1 MQVSNNNQS
10 YTNYNQY
17 KEEIAKKLTEYAKNG
32 DTEAIKKMVDKVVLS
47 KVDSSSFDK
56 YVEEMEDGKS
66 SVADKFFSSLTKF
79 IDDFVN
85 GVNNTNNADKK
96 EETKEPEIF
105 DVRKTNW
112 SIVQQGIAAEIQN
125 SKGEEYNPYSKYMG
139 STNPI
144 LGLVEVD
151 KNGKITLAK
160 NAKETMK
167 AFLHTTV
174 IDQKESMQRVEVG
187 NKLLGYNGTLATQY
201 TQNDI
206 LKLFGLN
213 KSGKIDVGAE
223 GFPKWHNFINDLETY
238 INDDNKIDE
247 LLSNFMSSIG
257 SEDGNSTTLEKLCN
271 NLANTEIK
279 YIGTF
284 LGSTDNPFYFNQTLD
299 NEHLQDNFKNGRGS
313 GESRDEDIYYTLNN
327 NFYYSRFLEKNNVSS
342 NDNSANK
349 NKTINSN
356 KAIQNN
362 FVSSAKSSNNFVN
375 STKSSNNF
383 VSSTKSS
390 NNFFKTTATVISNS
404 LDKEY
409 DSNLT
414 RKDIDNTTILNYVP
428 SEIFTEN
435 TKNENVKTSNIFTK
449 IASTVKSEDING
461 VLDAMERKN
470 ITKTY
475 TNANKIGDAAGVDF
489 SKTEFKKALEER
501 KA

>member
-10 YTNYNQY
+10 YNNYNQY

-32 DTEAIKKMVDKVVLS
+32 DTEAIKKMVDEVVLS

-56 YVEEMEDGKS
+56 YVEEMEGGKS

-167 AFLHTTV
+167 AFLHSTV
-174 IDQKESMQRVEVG
+174 LDQKESMQRAEVG
-187 NKLLGYNGTLATQY
+187 NKLVGPNFYGTVATQY

-213 KSGKIDVGAE
+213 KSGKIDYCTE
-223 GFPKWHNFINDLETY
+223 GFPKWHKFINDLETY

-313 GESRDEDIYYTLNN
+313 GESRDEEIYYRLNN

-356 KAIQNN
+356 KTIQ
-362 FVSSAKSSNNFVN
+362 
-375 STKSSNNF
+375 NNF

-409 DSNLT
+409 DSSLT

>member
-32 DTEAIKKMVDKVVLS
+32 DTEAIKKMVDEVVLS

-56 YVEEMEDGKS
+56 YVEEMEGGKS

-85 GVNNTNNADKK
+85 GVNNTNSTNNTDKK
-96 EETKEPEIF
+96 EETKEPELF

-112 SIVQQGIAAEIQN
+112 SVVQQGIAAEIQN
-125 SKGEEYNPYSKYMG
+125 AKGEEYNPYSKYMG

-144 LGLVEVD
+144 LSLVKVD

-167 AFLHTTV
+167 AFLHSTV
-174 IDQKESMQRVEVG
+174 LDQKESMQRAEVG
-187 NKLLGYNGTLATQY
+187 NKLVGPNFYGTVPTQY

-213 KSGKIDVGAE
+213 KNGKIDYCTE
-223 GFPKWHNFINDLETY
+223 GFPKWHKFINDLETY

-247 LLSNFMSSIG
+247 LLSNFMSSVG
-257 SEDGNSTTLEKLCN
+257 SEDGNSTTLEKFCN

-279 YIGTF
+279 YVGTF
-284 LGSTDNPFYFNQTLD
+284 LGSTDSPFYFNQKLHE
-299 NEHLQDNFKNGRGS
+299 EHIQSVNSCGRYG
-313 GESRDEDIYYTLNN
+313 GNREGDIYDMLNDN
-327 NFYYSRFLEKNNVSS
+327 YYYSRFLEKNNVSS

-356 KAIQNN
+356 KTIQ
-362 FVSSAKSSNNFVN
+362 
-375 STKSSNNF
+375 NNF

-390 NNFFKTTATVISNS
+390 NNFFATTSSVVSNS
-404 LDKEY
+404 SAQEY
-409 DSNLT
+409 VPSST
-414 RKDIDNTTILNYVP
+414 RTNSANTTTSTYVP
-428 SEIFTEN
+428 SETFTEN

>member
-32 DTEAIKKMVDKVVLS
+32 DTEAIKKMVDEVVLS

-56 YVEEMEDGKS
+56 YVEEMEGGKS

-187 NKLLGYNGTLATQY
+187 NKLVGPNFYGTVATQY

-213 KSGKIDVGAE
+213 KSGKIDVGTA
-223 GFPKWHNFINDLETY
+223 GFPKWHKFINDLETY

-362 FVSSAKSSNNFVN
+362 FVN
-375 STKSSNNF
+375 
-383 VSSTKSS
+383 STKSS

-409 DSNLT
+409 DSSLT

-435 TKNENVKTSNIFTK
+435 TKNETVKTSNIFTK

>member
-17 KEEIAKKLTEYAKNG
+17 KEEISKKLTEYAKNG
-32 DTEAIKKMVDKVVLS
+32 DTEAIKKMVDEVVLS

-56 YVEEMEDGKS
+56 YVEEMEGGKS

-85 GVNNTNNADKK
+85 GVNNTNSTNNTDKK
-96 EETKEPEIF
+96 EETKEPELF

-125 SKGEEYNPYSKYMG
+125 SKGEEYNPYSNEFVG

-144 LGLVEVD
+144 LDLVKVD

-167 AFLHTTV
+167 AFLHNTV
-174 IDQKESMQRVEVG
+174 IDQKQSMQRVEVG
-187 NKLLGYNGTLATQY
+187 NKLVGPNFYGTVPTQY

-213 KSGKIDVGAE
+213 KSGKIDAGTA
-223 GFPKWHNFINDLETY
+223 GFPKWHKFINDLETY

-247 LLSNFMSSIG
+247 LLSNFMSSVG
-257 SEDGNSTTLEKLCN
+257 SEDGNSTTLEKFCN

-279 YIGTF
+279 YVGTF
-284 LGSTDNPFYFNQTLD
+284 LGSSDSPFYFNQKLHE
-299 NEHLQDNFKNGRGS
+299 EHIQVVNSCGRHG
-313 GESRDEDIYYTLNN
+313 GNREGDIYDVLHN

-356 KAIQNN
+356 KTIQ
-362 FVSSAKSSNNFVN
+362 
-375 STKSSNNF
+375 NNF

-390 NNFFKTTATVISNS
+390 NNFFATTSSVVSNS
-404 LDKEY
+404 SAQEY
-409 DSNLT
+409 VPSST
-414 RKDIDNTTILNYVP
+414 RTNSANTTTSTYVP
-428 SEIFTEN
+428 SETFTEN

>member
-17 KEEIAKKLTEYAKNG
+17 KEDIAKKLTEYAKNG
-32 DTEAIKKMVDKVVLS
+32 DTEAIKKMVDEVVLS

-56 YVEEMEDGKS
+56 YVEEMEGGKS
-66 SVADKFFSSLTKF
+66 SVADNFFSSLTKF
-79 IDDFVN
+79 LDDFVN
-85 GVNNTNNADKK
+85 GINNINDTNNTTKK
-96 EETKEPEIF
+96 EETKEPELF

-125 SKGEEYNPYSKYMG
+125 SKGDEYNPYSKSIG

-144 LGLVEVD
+144 FDLVNVD

-167 AFLHTTV
+167 AYLHGTV

-187 NKLLGYNGTLATQY
+187 NKLVGPNFYGTVPTQY

-213 KSGKIDVGAE
+213 KSGKIDYCTE
-223 GFPKWHNFINDLETY
+223 GFPKWHKFINDLETY

-247 LLSNFMSSIG
+247 LLSNFMSSVG

-313 GESRDEDIYYTLNN
+313 GESRDEDIYDMLNN
-327 NFYYSRFLEKNNVSS
+327 NYYYSRFLEKNNVSS

-356 KAIQNN
+356 KTIQNN
-362 FVSSAKSSNNFVN
+362 FVSSASP
-375 STKSSNNF
+375 
-383 VSSTKSS
+383 S
-390 NNFFKTTATVISNS
+390 NNFFATTSSVVSNS
-404 LDKEY
+404 SAQEY
-409 DSNLT
+409 VPSST
-414 RKDIDNTTILNYVP
+414 RTNSANTTTNSANTTTSTYVP
-428 SEIFTEN
+428 SETFTEK
-435 TKNENVKTSNIFTK
+435 TKKENVKTSNIFTK

-489 SKTEFKKALEER
+489 TKREFKKALEER

>member
-10 YTNYNQY
+10 YNNYNQY

-32 DTEAIKKMVDKVVLS
+32 DTEAIKKMVDEVVLS

-56 YVEEMEDGKS
+56 YVEEMEGGKS

-96 EETKEPEIF
+96 EETKEPELF

-187 NKLLGYNGTLATQY
+187 NKLVGPNFYGTVATQY

-213 KSGKIDVGAE
+213 KSGKIDAGTA
-223 GFPKWHNFINDLETY
+223 GFPKWHKFINDLETY

-313 GESRDEDIYYTLNN
+313 GESRDEEIYYRLNN

-356 KAIQNN
+356 KTIQNN
-362 FVSSAKSSNNFVN
+362 FVSSA
-375 STKSSNNF
+375 
-383 VSSTKSS
+383 KSS

-409 DSNLT
+409 DSSLT

>member
-32 DTEAIKKMVDKVVLS
+32 DTEAIKKMVDEVVLS

-56 YVEEMEDGKS
+56 YVEEMEGGKS

-85 GVNNTNNADKK
+85 GVNNTNSTNNTDKK
-96 EETKEPEIF
+96 EETKEPELF

-112 SIVQQGIAAEIQN
+112 SVVQQGIAAEIQN
-125 SKGEEYNPYSKYMG
+125 AKGEEYNPYSKYMG

-144 LGLVEVD
+144 LSLVKVD

-167 AFLHTTV
+167 AFLHSTV
-174 IDQKESMQRVEVG
+174 LDQKESMQRAEVG
-187 NKLLGYNGTLATQY
+187 NKLVGPNFYGTVPTQY

-213 KSGKIDVGAE
+213 KSGKIDYCTE
-223 GFPKWHNFINDLETY
+223 GFPKWHKFINDLETY

-247 LLSNFMSSIG
+247 LLSNFMSSVG

-279 YIGTF
+279 YVGTF
-284 LGSTDNPFYFNQTLD
+284 LGSTDSPFYFNQKLHE
-299 NEHLQDNFKNGRGS
+299 EHIQSVNSCGRYG
-313 GESRDEDIYYTLNN
+313 GNREGDIYDMLNDN
-327 NFYYSRFLEKNNVSS
+327 YYYSRFLEKNNVSS
-342 NDNSANK
+342 TDNSANK

-356 KAIQNN
+356 KTIQ
-362 FVSSAKSSNNFVN
+362 
-375 STKSSNNF
+375 NNF

-390 NNFFKTTATVISNS
+390 NNFFATTSSVVSNS
-404 LDKEY
+404 SAQE
-409 DSNLT
+409 
-414 RKDIDNTTILNYVP
+414 YVP
-428 SEIFTEN
+428 SSTRTNSANTTTSTYVPSKTFTEN

>member
-32 DTEAIKKMVDKVVLS
+32 DTEAIKKMVDEVVLS

-56 YVEEMEDGKS
+56 YVEEMEGGKS

-96 EETKEPEIF
+96 EETKEPELF

-125 SKGEEYNPYSKYMG
+125 SKCEDFSTTYYNDCIG
-139 STNPI
+139 GTRPI
-144 LGLVEVD
+144 FDLVNVD

-167 AFLHTTV
+167 VFLHNTV
-174 IDQKESMQRVEVG
+174 KDQKESMQRVEAG
-187 NKLLGYNGTLATQY
+187 NKLLGFNGTVATQF

-206 LKLFGLN
+206 LKLFGLS
-213 KSGKIDVGAE
+213 KSGKIDAGTT
-223 GFPKWHNFINDLETY
+223 GFPKWHKFINDLETY

-247 LLSNFMSSIG
+247 LLSNFMSSVG
-257 SEDGNSTTLEKLCN
+257 SEDGNSTTLEKFCN

-279 YIGTF
+279 YVGTF
-284 LGSTDNPFYFNQTLD
+284 LGSSDSPFYFNQKLHE
-299 NEHLQDNFKNGRGS
+299 EHIQVVNSCGRHG
-313 GESRDEDIYYTLNN
+313 GNREGDIYDMLHNN
-327 NFYYSRFLEKNNVSS
+327 YYYSRFLEKNNVSS
-342 NDNSANK
+342 NDNSANE

-356 KAIQNN
+356 KTIQNN
-362 FVSSAKSSNNFVN
+362 FVSSASP
-375 STKSSNNF
+375 SNNF
-383 VSSTKSS
+383 VSSTKFS

-414 RKDIDNTTILNYVP
+414 KKDIDNTTILNYVP

-449 IASTVKSEDING
+449 IASTVKSEDIDG

>member
-32 DTEAIKKMVDKVVLS
+32 DTEAIKKMVDEVVLS

-56 YVEEMEDGKS
+56 YVEEMEGGKS

-96 EETKEPEIF
+96 GETKEPELF

-144 LGLVEVD
+144 LGLVKVD

-167 AFLHTTV
+167 AFLHSTV
-174 IDQKESMQRVEVG
+174 LDQKESMQRAEVG
-187 NKLLGYNGTLATQY
+187 NKLVGPNFYGTVPTQY

-213 KSGKIDVGAE
+213 KSGKIDYCTE
-223 GFPKWHNFINDLETY
+223 GFPKWHKFINDLETY

-247 LLSNFMSSIG
+247 LLSNFMSSVG
-257 SEDGNSTTLEKLCN
+257 SEDGNSTTLEKFCN
-271 NLANTEIK
+271 NLANTEIH
-279 YIGTF
+279 YVGTF
-284 LGSTDNPFYFNQTLD
+284 LGSSDSHFYFNQTKD
-299 NEHLQDNFKNGRGS
+299 NENLQDVFKMGRGS
-313 GESRDEDIYYTLNN
+313 GESRDEDIYDRLNN

-356 KAIQNN
+356 KTIQNN
-362 FVSSAKSSNNFVN
+362 FVSSASP
-375 STKSSNNF
+375 SNNF
-383 VSSTKSS
+383 VSSTKFS

-409 DSNLT
+409 DSSLT

-435 TKNENVKTSNIFTK
+435 TKNETVKTSNIFTK

>member
-32 DTEAIKKMVDKVVLS
+32 DTEAIKKMVDEVVLS

-56 YVEEMEDGKS
+56 YVEEMEGGKS

-125 SKGEEYNPYSKYMG
+125 NKGEEYNPYSKYIG

-144 LGLVEVD
+144 LGLVNVD

-167 AFLHTTV
+167 AFLHSTV

-213 KSGKIDVGAE
+213 KSGKIDVGTE

-279 YIGTF
+279 YVGTF
-284 LGSTDNPFYFNQTLD
+284 LGSSDNPFYFNQTKD
-299 NEHLQDNFKNGRGS
+299 NEHIQDTFKMGRGT
-313 GESRDEDIYYTLNN
+313 GWSRDEEIYDKLHN

-356 KAIQNN
+356 KTIQ
-362 FVSSAKSSNNFVN
+362 
-375 STKSSNNF
+375 NNF

-390 NNFFKTTATVISNS
+390 NNFFATTSSVVSNS
-404 LDKEY
+404 SAQEY
-409 DSNLT
+409 VPSST
-414 RKDIDNTTILNYVP
+414 RTNSANTTTSTYVP
-428 SEIFTEN
+428 SETFTEN

>member
-1 MQVSNNNQS
+1 MQVSNNSNQS

-17 KEEIAKKLTEYAKNG
+17 KEDIAKKLTEYAKNG
-32 DTEAIKKMVDKVVLS
+32 DTEAIKKMVDEVVLS

-56 YVEEMEDGKS
+56 YVEEMEGGKS

-85 GVNNTNNADKK
+85 GINNINDTNNTTKK
-96 EETKEPEIF
+96 EETKEPELF

-125 SKGEEYNPYSKYMG
+125 DKGEEYNPYSKYMG

-144 LGLVEVD
+144 LSLVDVD

-187 NKLLGYNGTLATQY
+187 NKLLGYNGTVATQY

-213 KSGKIDVGAE
+213 KSGKIDYTTD
-223 GFPKWHNFINDLETY
+223 GFPKWNKFINDLETY

-247 LLSNFMSSIG
+247 LLSNFMSSMG

-279 YIGTF
+279 YVGTF
-284 LGSTDNPFYFNQTLD
+284 LGSSDSPFYFNQKLHE
-299 NEHLQDNFKNGRGS
+299 EHIQDVNSCGRHG
-313 GESRDEDIYYTLNN
+313 GNREGDIYYALNN
-327 NFYYSRFLEKNNVSS
+327 NYYYSHFLEKNNVSS

-356 KAIQNN
+356 KTIQSN
-362 FVSSAKSSNNFVN
+362 FVSSASP
-375 STKSSNNF
+375 
-383 VSSTKSS
+383 S
-390 NNFFKTTATVISNS
+390 NNFFTTTSSVVSNS
-404 LDKEY
+404 SAQEY
-409 DSNLT
+409 VPSST
-414 RKDIDNTTILNYVP
+414 RNNSANTTTSTYVP
-428 SEIFTEN
+428 SETFTEK
-435 TKNENVKTSNIFTK
+435 TKKENVKTSNIFTK

-470 ITKTY
+470 MTKTY
-475 TNANKIGDAAGVDF
+475 TNANKIGDVAGVDF
-489 SKTEFKKALEER
+489 TKREFKKALEER

>member
-32 DTEAIKKMVDKVVLS
+32 DTEAIKKMVDEVVLS

-56 YVEEMEDGKS
+56 YVEEMEGGKS

-85 GVNNTNNADKK
+85 GVNNTNSTNNTDKK
-96 EETKEPEIF
+96 EETKEPELF

-112 SIVQQGIAAEIQN
+112 SVVQQGIAAEIQN
-125 SKGEEYNPYSKYMG
+125 DKGEEYNPYSKYMG

-144 LGLVEVD
+144 LSLVKVD

-167 AFLHTTV
+167 AFLHSTV
-174 IDQKESMQRVEVG
+174 IDQKESMQRAEVG
-187 NKLLGYNGTLATQY
+187 NKLVGPNFYGTVPTQY

-213 KSGKIDVGAE
+213 KSGKIDYCTE
-223 GFPKWHNFINDLETY
+223 GFPKWHKFINDLETY

-247 LLSNFMSSIG
+247 LLSNFMSSVG
-257 SEDGNSTTLEKLCN
+257 SEDGNSTTLEKFCN

-279 YIGTF
+279 YVGTF
-284 LGSTDNPFYFNQTLD
+284 LGSTDSPFYFNQKLHE
-299 NEHLQDNFKNGRGS
+299 EHIQSVNSCGRYG
-313 GESRDEDIYYTLNN
+313 GNREGDIYDMLNDN
-327 NFYYSRFLEKNNVSS
+327 YYYSRFLEKNNVSS

-356 KAIQNN
+356 KTIQ
-362 FVSSAKSSNNFVN
+362 
-375 STKSSNNF
+375 NNF

-390 NNFFKTTATVISNS
+390 NNFFATTSSVVSNS
-404 LDKEY
+404 SAQEY
-409 DSNLT
+409 VPSST
-414 RKDIDNTTILNYVP
+414 RTNSANTTTSTYVP
-428 SEIFTEN
+428 SETFTEN

>member
-32 DTEAIKKMVDKVVLS
+32 DTEAIKKMVDEVVLS

-56 YVEEMEDGKS
+56 YVEEMEGGKS

-85 GVNNTNNADKK
+85 GVNNTNSTNNTDKK
-96 EETKEPEIF
+96 EETKEPELF

-125 SKGEEYNPYSKYMG
+125 AKGEEYNPYSKYIG

-144 LGLVEVD
+144 LSLVKVD

-167 AFLHTTV
+167 AFLHSTV
-174 IDQKESMQRVEVG
+174 IDQKESMQRAEVG
-187 NKLLGYNGTLATQY
+187 NKLVGPNFYGTVPTQY

-213 KSGKIDVGAE
+213 KSGKIDYCTE

-279 YIGTF
+279 YVGTF
-284 LGSTDNPFYFNQTLD
+284 LGSTDSPFYFNQKLHE
-299 NEHLQDNFKNGRGS
+299 EHIQSVNSCGRYG
-313 GESRDEDIYYTLNN
+313 GNREGDIYDMLNDN
-327 NFYYSRFLEKNNVSS
+327 YYYSRFLEKNNVSS

-356 KAIQNN
+356 KTIQ
-362 FVSSAKSSNNFVN
+362 
-375 STKSSNNF
+375 NNF

-390 NNFFKTTATVISNS
+390 NNFFATTSSVVSNS
-404 LDKEY
+404 SAQEY
-409 DSNLT
+409 VPSST
-414 RKDIDNTTILNYVP
+414 RTNSANTTTSTYVP
-428 SEIFTEN
+428 SETFTEN

>member
-32 DTEAIKKMVDKVVLS
+32 DTEAIKKMVDEVVLS

-56 YVEEMEDGKS
+56 YVEEMEGGKS

-112 SIVQQGIAAEIQN
+112 SIVQQGIAAEIQI
-125 SKGEEYNPYSKYMG
+125 SKGEDYNTYYNNCVGPTRPM
-139 STNPI
+139 
-144 LGLVEVD
+144 LDLVNVD

-160 NAKETMK
+160 NAKEIMK
-167 AFLHTTV
+167 VFLHNTV
-174 IDQKESMQRVEVG
+174 MDQKESMQRAEVG
-187 NKLLGYNGTLATQY
+187 NKLVGPNFYGTVPTQY

-213 KSGKIDVGAE
+213 KSGKIDYCTE
-223 GFPKWHNFINDLETY
+223 GFPKWHKFINDLETY

-247 LLSNFMSSIG
+247 LLSNFMSSVG
-257 SEDGNSTTLEKLCN
+257 SEDGNSTTLEKFCN
-271 NLANTEIK
+271 NLANTEIH
-279 YIGTF
+279 YVGTF
-284 LGSTDNPFYFNQTLD
+284 LGSSDSHFYFNQTKD
-299 NEHLQDNFKNGRGS
+299 NENLQDVFKMGRGS
-313 GESRDEDIYYTLNN
+313 GESRDEDIYDRLNN

-342 NDNSANK
+342 NDNSANE

-356 KAIQNN
+356 KTIQNN
-362 FVSSAKSSNNFVN
+362 FVSSASP
-375 STKSSNNF
+375 SNNF
-383 VSSTKSS
+383 VSSTKFS

>member
-1 MQVSNNNQS
+1 MQVSNNSNQS

-17 KEEIAKKLTEYAKNG
+17 KEDIAKKLTEYAKNG
-32 DTEAIKKMVDKVVLS
+32 DTEAIKKMVDEVVLS

-56 YVEEMEDGKS
+56 YVEEMEGGKS
-66 SVADKFFSSLTKF
+66 SVADNFFSSLTKF
-79 IDDFVN
+79 LDDFVN
-85 GVNNTNNADKK
+85 GINNINDTNNTTKK
-96 EETKEPEIF
+96 EETKEPELF

-125 SKGEEYNPYSKYMG
+125 SKGDEYNPYSKSIG

-144 LGLVEVD
+144 FDLVNVD

-167 AFLHTTV
+167 AYLHGTV

-187 NKLLGYNGTLATQY
+187 NKLVGPNFYGTVPTQY

-213 KSGKIDVGAE
+213 KSGKIDYCTE
-223 GFPKWHNFINDLETY
+223 GFPKWHKFINDLETY

-247 LLSNFMSSIG
+247 LLSNFMSSVG
-257 SEDGNSTTLEKLCN
+257 SEDGNSTTLEKFCN

-279 YIGTF
+279 YVGTF
-284 LGSTDNPFYFNQTLD
+284 LGSSDSPFYFNQKLHE
-299 NEHLQDNFKNGRGS
+299 EHIQVVNSCGRHG
-313 GESRDEDIYYTLNN
+313 GNREGDIYDVLHNN
-327 NFYYSRFLEKNNVSS
+327 YYYSHFLEKNNVSS
-342 NDNSANK
+342 NDNSANE

-356 KAIQNN
+356 KTIQNN
-362 FVSSAKSSNNFVN
+362 FVSSASP
-375 STKSSNNF
+375 
-383 VSSTKSS
+383 S
-390 NNFFKTTATVISNS
+390 NNFFATTSSVVSNS
-404 LDKEY
+404 SAQEY
-409 DSNLT
+409 VPSST
-414 RKDIDNTTILNYVP
+414 RTNSANTTTNSANTTTSTYVP
-428 SEIFTEN
+428 SETFTEK
-435 TKNENVKTSNIFTK
+435 TKKENVKTSNIFTK

-470 ITKTY
+470 MTKTY

-489 SKTEFKKALEER
+489 TKREFKKALEER